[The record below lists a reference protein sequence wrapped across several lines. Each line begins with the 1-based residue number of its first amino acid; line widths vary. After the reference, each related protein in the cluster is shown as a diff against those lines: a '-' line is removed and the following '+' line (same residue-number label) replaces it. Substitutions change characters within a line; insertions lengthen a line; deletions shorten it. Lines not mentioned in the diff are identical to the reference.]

1 MNKIF
6 LSNDESER
14 KYSIETIKS
23 KHFEKEFLQE
33 KF

>member
-1 MNKIF
+1 MEKIF
-6 LSNDESER
+6 LSNDTAER
-14 KYSIETIKS
+14 KYTVDTIKT